1 MIYLDLFWTFFKIG
15 LFTIGG
21 GQAMIPMIMTNV
33 VEKGWL
39 AQESLIDFIAISEST
54 PGPFAVN
61 IATYT
66 GIETAGIFGAVCA
79 TLVVVLPSVIIIII
93 VAKLLS
99 NFMKRKAVSEV
110 FTGVRSTVTGL
121 LLSVFISL
129 VLTMLFGI
137 TDIFNV
143 GSVSVD
149 WIGIILFA
157 VIFPISFIKIK
168 GKKMK
173 PILLVILSAALG
185 VLCYG
190 LCDYFGVT
198 I

>member
-33 VEKGWL
+33 VDKGWL
-39 AQESLIDFIAISEST
+39 EQNALIDFIAISEST

-66 GIETAGIFGAVCA
+66 GIETAGIFGAICA
-79 TLVVVLPSVIIIII
+79 TLGVVMPSVIIIII

-99 NFMKRKAVSEV
+99 GFMKRKAVGEV

-137 TDIFNV
+137 SDIFNV
-143 GSVSVD
+143 TGVQVD
-149 WIGIILFA
+149 YVGIGLFA
-157 VIFPISFIKIK
+157 LIFPISFIKIK

-173 PILLVILSAALG
+173 PILFVILSAALG

-190 LCDYFGVT
+190 LLDYFGIVV
-198 I
+198 